1 MNKIY
6 VLFLFL
12 FIQNNWAQTNPDE
25 AIQIS
30 VLTVGV
36 ADESHSLYGH
46 TAIRIKDDFREI
58 DQVYN
63 YGMFDFRTPNFIL
76 RFIKGDMQYFAGVY
90 PYADFEYN
98 YQEENR
104 SIYEQVLN
112 LSTAEK
118 RALIANLEQSLKGQD
133 KFYTYKFIDRNCTT
147 KVIDAIN
154 TTLQK
159 QIISK
164 HDVSDLTYRE
174 VLYPYAEN
182 HFFQKLGIN
191 IIFGAKVDQQA
202 TTLFLPFDL
211 KNNLDQTSYNNKPF
225 ITQNK
230 SLFKDN
236 RVPEKVWWDSI
247 YTLLVVLALIV
258 WANNKTLTNSYFIL
272 LGILGIF
279 FSLVGFYSFHEEISR
294 NYNVLL
300 FNPILL
306 LIAYFGGQNKQKAFA
321 LATYIA
327 LGCTAIYFFY
337 MLNKIH
343 LAIVW
348 PFIVANTVLLVRGK
362 MERLKD
368 GKIERLNKTGIM
380 I

>member
-46 TAIRIKDDFREI
+46 TAIRIKDDFRGI

-98 YQEENR
+98 YQDENR
-104 SIYEQVLN
+104 SIYEQILN
-112 LSTAEK
+112 LSTSEK
-118 RALIANLEQSLKGQD
+118 GALIANLEQSLKGQD

-154 TTLQK
+154 NALQK

-164 HDVSDLTYRE
+164 HYFSDLTYRE

-211 KNNLDQTSYNNKPF
+211 KNNLEQTSYNNKPF
-225 ITQNK
+225 VTQNK
-230 SLFKDN
+230 TLFKDN
-236 RVPEKVWWDSI
+236 RLPVKEWWDSI

-279 FSLVGFYSFHEEISR
+279 FSLVGFYSFHEELSK

-306 LIAYFGGQNKQKAFA
+306 LVVYFGGQNKQKAFA

-348 PFIVANTVLLVRGK
+348 PFIVANTVLLIRGIYK
-362 MERLKD
+362 KKKEDRV
-368 GKIERLNKTGIM
+368 
-380 I
+380 